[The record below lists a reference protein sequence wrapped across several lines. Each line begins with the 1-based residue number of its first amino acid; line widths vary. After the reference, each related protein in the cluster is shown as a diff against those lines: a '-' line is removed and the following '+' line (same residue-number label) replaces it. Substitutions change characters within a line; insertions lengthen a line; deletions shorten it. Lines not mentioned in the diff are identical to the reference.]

1 MRSGGLGT
9 PPAHSPASDGA
20 ALARPLTP
28 TLSRREKGKEPAC
41 LRGLAVLALIGVLAN
56 AAATGALSG
65 PHDRYQARI
74 AWLVVLPPLLAYAA
88 RRDASCRATSA
99 GDILTSAS

>member
-1 MRSGGLGT
+1 M
-9 PPAHSPASDGA
+9 

-28 TLSRREKGKEPAC
+28 ALSRREREGQPAAC
-41 LRGLAVLALIGVLAN
+41 LQGLAVLALTGLLAN

-74 AWLVVLPPLLAYAA
+74 AWLVVLPPLLGYAA
-88 RRDASCRATSA
+88 RRDVSCRATSA
-99 GDILTSAS
+99 GDMLTSAS

>member
-1 MRSGGLGT
+1 MPS
-9 PPAHSPASDGA
+9 AHGPASDGTA
-20 ALARPLTP
+20 PALSLTP
-28 TLSRREKGKEPAC
+28 ALSRRERKKEPTAC
-41 LRGLAVLALIGVLAN
+41 LQGLAVLALAGLLAN

-99 GDILTSAS
+99 GDMLTSAS